1 MMTANDHLGTSY
13 MKELDLTWAMLIEY
27 FFSVNNNDISN
38 V

>member
-27 FFSVNNNDISN
+27 FFFCQ
-38 V
+38 